1 MMISTI
7 LEMTS
12 RLKNTVNG
20 ILMIQGN
27 NVRNVSV
34 LLTPF
39 QQVFW
44 GWGFNHCGIVASAF
58 GTKRT

>member
-12 RLKNTVNG
+12 RLKNTVND
-20 ILMIQGN
+20 ILVIQGN

-34 LLTPF
+34 LLTAF
-39 QQVFW
+39 Q
-44 GWGFNHCGIVASAF
+44 
-58 GTKRT
+58 

>member
-12 RLKNTVNG
+12 RLKNTVND

-27 NVRNVSV
+27 NLRNVSV

-44 GWGFNHCGIVASAF
+44 GWWFNHCGIVASAS
-58 GTKRT
+58 RPE